1 MILILLLQWC
11 KKETPPLVQLPEMT
25 KHPMVKHS
33 VINTTMHKADAFMQQ
48 KGHLDLIALESQAKK
63 KKKKAHHA

>member
-1 MILILLLQWC
+1 
-11 KKETPPLVQLPEMT
+11 MT

-48 KGHLDLIALESQAKK
+48 KGHLDLIALESQTKK
-63 KKKKAHHA
+63 KKKHIMLKIIQNQYHQSASSLAA